1 MGEDDPTTNADTYR
15 KVNIAG
21 MTCGSKK
28 LAKKENFRMKLGG
41 LPRAMLRLEDNDIKN
56 GRERGPEK
64 NIPDEINIPKKV
76 NKKKRGEETNQLV
89 ATYHLQR

>member
-1 MGEDDPTTNADTYR
+1 MTQQTDADTYR

-28 LAKKENFRMKLGG
+28 LAKKENFRWNWGG
-41 LPRAMLRLEDNDIKN
+41 STESDAEIRGHDIKN

-64 NIPDEINIPKKV
+64 NIPDEINIPKKKLIKRNV
-76 NKKKRGEETNQLV
+76 EKKLIN
-89 ATYHLQR
+89 

>member
-1 MGEDDPTTNADTYR
+1 
-15 KVNIAG
+15 
-21 MTCGSKK
+21 
-28 LAKKENFRMKLGG
+28 
-41 LPRAMLRLEDNDIKN
+41 MLRLEDMTLKME
-56 GRERGPEK
+56 GRETAEK

>member
-1 MGEDDPTTNADTYR
+1 
-15 KVNIAG
+15 
-21 MTCGSKK
+21 
-28 LAKKENFRMKLGG
+28 MKLGG
-41 LPRAMLRLEDNDIKN
+41 STESDAEIRGHDIKN